1 MKLKKL
7 FAGVVAAAMI
17 ATMSFPAFAAR
28 PTPNVGANGL
38 VTITK
43 NYKVVGSEEKKAPA
57 ETFNFTVTP
66 GATVNGAEKTVE
78 KSEATTIPAMAANSN
93 EKTVAFTTALTADGT
108 GTFTVDVANLNITK
122 PGIYYY
128 TVTETPSNTAGV
140 DYAADPMIMV
150 ITAGYADDGED
161 STLSYWV
168 GLHDSKEFN
177 NKNKPFENTY
187 TAGSLKVTKKV
198 TGSLGNKDKK
208 FNIDVTFTAP
218 AGKTVK
224 STITYV
230 NNGEKSI
237 APAAWT
243 LNTTTNQYE
252 ATVTVELAH
261 KGFVQFNNIPKD
273 VTYIVKEQ
281 DYSREEYTATYEDSK
296 SGTIANDV
304 KSTTITNQRGDDT
317 IDTGV
322 ILDNAPYILMLAV
335 VAGGA
340 MTLVIKKRREE
351 E

>member
-78 KSEATTIPAMAANSN
+78 KSEATTIPAMAANSD
-93 EKTVAFTTALTADGT
+93 EKTVAFTALTEDGT

-187 TAGSLKVTKKV
+187 TAGSLNVTKKV

-218 AGKTVK
+218 AGKTVN

-230 NNGEKSI
+230 NNGEKTI
-237 APAAWT
+237 APAAWK
-243 LNTTTNQYE
+243 LNTTTNKYE

-261 KGFVQFNNIPKD
+261 KESVQFNNIPKD
-273 VTYIVKEQ
+273 VTYIVEEQ
-281 DYSREEYTATYEDSK
+281 DYSREEYTATYEETTK
-296 SGTIANDV
+296 AGTITSDV
-304 KSTTITNQRGDDT
+304 KSTTITNKRGDDT

>member
-7 FAGVVAAAMI
+7 FAGIVAVAMM
-17 ATMSFPAFAAR
+17 ATMAMPSFAAR
-28 PTPNVGANGL
+28 PTPNVGADGL

-57 ETFNFTVTP
+57 ETFKFVVTP
-66 GATVNGAEKTVE
+66 GAKVNGAEKTVE

-128 TVTETPSNTAGV
+128 TVTETASNTAGV
-140 DYAADPMIMV
+140 DYAANPMIMV
-150 ITAGYADDGED
+150 ITAGYADDGEN

-168 GLHDSKEFN
+168 GLHDSKVFN
-177 NKNKPFENTY
+177 DKNKPFENTY
-187 TAGSLKVTKKV
+187 TAGSLNVTKKV

-208 FNIDVTFTAP
+208 FKIDVTFTAP

-230 NNGEKSI
+230 NDGEKSI
-237 APAAWT
+237 APDAWK

-252 ATVTVELAH
+252 AKVTVELAH
-261 KGFVQFNNIPKD
+261 KGSVQFNNIPKD
-273 VTYIVKEQ
+273 VTYIVEEQ
-281 DYSREEYTATYEDSK
+281 DYSGEEYTATYEDSK

-304 KSTTITNQRGDDT
+304 KSTTITNKRGDDT

-322 ILDNAPYILMLAV
+322 ILDNAPYILMLAI

>member
-28 PTPNVGANGL
+28 PTPNVGSDGL

-43 NYKVVGSEEKKAPA
+43 KYTVTGSEEKKAPA
-57 ETFNFTVTP
+57 ETFTFTVTP
-66 GATVNGAEKTVE
+66 GAKVNGAEKTVE
-78 KSEATTIPAMAANSN
+78 KSEATTIPTMAANSN
-93 EKTVAFTTALTADGT
+93 EKTVAFTALTEDGT

-122 PGIYYY
+122 PGMYYY

-140 DYAADPMIMV
+140 DYAAKSMIMV

-161 STLSYWV
+161 SSLSYWAA
-168 GLHDSKEFN
+168 LHDSTN
-177 NKNKPFENTY
+177 YNDKNSKFENTY

-198 TGSLGNKDKK
+198 TGSLGDKDKK
-208 FNIDVTFTAP
+208 FNVDVTFTAP

-237 APAAWT
+237 APDAWK

-252 ATVTVELAH
+252 AKVTVELAH
-261 KGFVQFNNIPKD
+261 KGSVQFNNIPKD
-273 VTYIVKEQ
+273 VTYIVEEQ
-281 DYSREEYTATYEDSK
+281 DYSREEYTATYEGDK
-296 SGTIANDV
+296 SGMIANDV
-304 KSTTITNQRGDDT
+304 KSTTITNKRGDDT

>member
-43 NYKVVGSEEKKAPA
+43 SYKVVGSEEKKAPA

-78 KSEATTIPAMAANSN
+78 KSEATTIPAMAANSD
-93 EKTVAFTTALTADGT
+93 EKTVEFTALTEDGT

-224 STITYV
+224 SIITYV

-273 VTYIVKEQ
+273 VTYIVEEQ

-322 ILDNAPYILMLAV
+322 ILDNAPYMLMLAV